1 MGAEF
6 IGDGSVEADAEMIA
20 LVIESML
27 TIGLKEF
34 QVSVGNVEFFQS
46 LIEDACLD
54 EDARERVIELI
65 SNKNYFGVEEYLDS
79 IQVKRSSR
87 EAFVS
92 LGELVGGV
100 EVPLPGQ
107 RHRA

>member
-87 EAFVS
+87 EAFRIP
-92 LGELVGGV
+92 GRTGGRSGS
-100 EVPLPGQ
+100 PLPGQ